1 MQKFFGLK
9 IEESLLKKLNSIA
22 IVTKRSKAFLI
33 KEALKEHLD
42 DLELAYRADKM
53 YEDVCTGR
61 IKTIPQEEIEKEY
74 GFKQKRTRL

>member
-9 IEESLLKKLNSIA
+9 IEENLLKKLDSIA
-22 IVTKRSKAFLI
+22 TAAKRSKAFLV

-42 DLELAYRADKM
+42 DLEIAYKADKI
-53 YEDVCTGR
+53 YEDVCTGK

-74 GFKQKRTRL
+74 GIK